1 MARKKQPEKNDSQEF
16 FEALILLEKEKDIP
30 VDFML
35 EKIKKAISTACKNN
49 YGNEEIEMEADVE
62 KGIFQV
68 KLLKEVKEEVEKPNK
83 EINIDK
89 AREIN
94 PLAEEGDKVGIKLDT
109 KQFGRVAAQT
119 ARNII
124 RQGIKDSERGQM
136 MKEFQDKSQELVSGY
151 VERIDPRSGSIS
163 LKIGKAEA
171 VLPKNEQIGNEEA
184 VEGSYIKVYVVDVR
198 DTEKGPKAIISR
210 THPDLVKRMFE
221 TEVPEIFDGTV
232 EIKSVAREA
241 GSRTKLAVQS
251 HNPEVDAVG
260 ACIGTRGTRVAEI
273 VDELGGEKIDIV
285 EYSDEPEK
293 FIAAALSPA
302 KVISVFVEDEGIH
315 ACRVTVPDN
324 QLSLAI
330 GNKGQNARLAA
341 KLTGWKIDIK
351 PESGFFGEEA
361 EKEEKEAASQEI
373 ELSETQAETE
383 SIDTEEEVLVGA
395 ENESEE

>member
-1 MARKKQPEKNDSQEF
+1 MARKKQPERNDHQEI

-49 YGNEEIEMEADVE
+49 YGNEDIEMEADME
-62 KGIFQV
+62 KGVFGV
-68 KLLKEVKEEVEKPNK
+68 KLLKEVKEVVEKPNK
-83 EINIDK
+83 EIDISK

-94 PLAEEGDKVGIKLDT
+94 PLAQEGDIVGISLDT

-136 MKEFQDKSQELVSGY
+136 MQEFQNKNQELVSGL
-151 VERIDPRSGSIS
+151 VERIDPRSGAIS

-171 VLPKNEQIGNEEA
+171 VLPKNEQIGSEGV
-184 VEGSYIKVYVVDVR
+184 VEGDYIKVYVVDVKES
-198 DTEKGPKAIISR
+198 EKGPRAIISR

-251 HNPEVDAVG
+251 HNPDVDAVG
-260 ACIGTRGTRVAEI
+260 ACIGSRGTRVAEI
-273 VDELGGEKIDIV
+273 VDELGGEKIDII
-285 EYSDEPEK
+285 EYSEEPEK
-293 FIAAALSPA
+293 LIAAALSPA
-302 KVISVFVEDEGIH
+302 KVISVTIDDAGIR

-351 PESGFFGEEA
+351 PESGFFGEEQ
-361 EKEEKEAASQEI
+361 ENKKGTVIDEDEELIEEKLVEEV
-373 ELSETQAETE
+373 ELK
-383 SIDTEEEVLVGA
+383 DEEEVLI
-395 ENESEE
+395 EE